1 MIYFVRHG
9 RKAKGNYYNE
19 TLGFTDEPLSDEGL
33 RDAKRVAEYFSNIDI
48 SKIIVSEYQRT
59 YQTALPT
66 AQEKGLPIAVDGRV
80 NEMNIG
86 KLAGMTEEQAEAA
99 FPEFWKKL
107 LEHKEDLQFP
117 GGECGAD
124 VLARQDS
131 FLNEMKYEKENI
143 MVVSHDGFIRILL
156 CNILGLLPYMRYK
169 FKTSM
174 AGLSI
179 IDFDTDEGEWRIARF
194 NQAL

>member
-9 RKAKGNYYNE
+9 HKAKSNYYNE
-19 TLGFTDEPLSDEGL
+19 ALGFTDEPLSEEGMD
-33 RDAKRVAEYFSNIDI
+33 DAVRVAEYFSNIDI

-59 YQTALPT
+59 YQTALPA
-66 AQEKGLPIAVDGRV
+66 AQLKGLPIIVDGRV

-86 KLAGMTEEQAEAA
+86 KLAGMTQEQAMEV

-107 LEHKEDLQFP
+107 LEHKEDVEFP

-124 VLARQDS
+124 VFKRQDS
-131 FLNEMKYEKENI
+131 FMNQMKYEKGNI

-156 CNILGLLPYMRYK
+156 CNILGLPPYMRYK

-179 IDFDTDEGEWRIARF
+179 VDFDTDEGEWRIARF